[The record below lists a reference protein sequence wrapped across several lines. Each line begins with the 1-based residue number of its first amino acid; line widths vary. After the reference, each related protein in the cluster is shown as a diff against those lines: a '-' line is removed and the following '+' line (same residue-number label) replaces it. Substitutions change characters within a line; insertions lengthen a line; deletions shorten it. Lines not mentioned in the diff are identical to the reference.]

1 MPAFMLDYLHMK
13 KEIIQIDV
21 FCYRQIKVLALAEKL
36 KLFKT
41 VDVMVIA
48 DPVSE
53 NIPCCTR
60 GHVSIYPWLV
70 KIIRWIVAYSLDE
83 EGMERVQRLIRR
95 NLVKEDDL

>member
-1 MPAFMLDYLHMK
+1 MLDCLHMK
-13 KEIIQIDV
+13 KVVMQIDT
-21 FCYRQIKVLALAEKL
+21 FCFRQNRILAWAEKL
-36 KLFKT
+36 KLIKT
-41 VDVMVIA
+41 IDVMVIA

-60 GHVSIYPWLV
+60 GHVSTYPWLV